1 MLAHFSELV
10 KVYFNN
16 GLPSNLSGGPN
27 LSLDYDMKGREIA
40 NMAFYL
46 LELNYLAKLVT
57 IHIQS
62 AKQHNQDVNSLGLL
76 SARKMEEA
84 IEILKLMS
92 STFLVGLCQA
102 CGGNHGGSNQKGF
115 INFRLKLMNYIKINS
130 NEH

>member
-1 MLAHFSELV
+1 
-10 KVYFNN
+10 
-16 GLPSNLSGGPN
+16 
-27 LSLDYDMKGREIA
+27 MKGREIA